1 MLRIFLISSLVSIL
15 FFGVL
20 ITAEATLGQ
29 ANILKGASSSMITT
43 QEDVN
48 LMLPDSY
55 MLLGKDGT
63 VVTSDTIQVAETIWG
78 EDTVVMVL
86 NEDGVVEAFEQ

>member
-1 MLRIFLISSLVSIL
+1 
-15 FFGVL
+15 
-20 ITAEATLGQ
+20 
-29 ANILKGASSSMITT
+29 MITT

-63 VVTSDTIQVAETIWG
+63 VVTSDTIQAAETIWG
-78 EDTVVMVL
+78 EGTAVMVL
-86 NEDGVVEAFEQ
+86 DEDGTVETFEQ

>member
-1 MLRIFLISSLVSIL
+1 
-15 FFGVL
+15 
-20 ITAEATLGQ
+20 
-29 ANILKGASSSMITT
+29 MITT